1 MSLLHALPIAR
12 RELRG
17 GLAGFRVF
25 LLCLLLGVA
34 AIAGIGTVR
43 AAIEAGLNGEA
54 STLLG
59 GDAEMHF
66 THRQATEAERTWLA
80 ENTLESSEVITFR
93 SMLQARPDSDTTE
106 LGLSQVKA
114 VDAAYPLYGSIT
126 LEPPMPLAEALA
138 AEQDGLPGL
147 VAHPA
152 LIDRLGISVG
162 DTVRLGTQSFTL
174 RAAII
179 AEPDGSISDLGL
191 GPRVMVR
198 SAALADSGLLTPG
211 TLFESKY
218 RMRLGPNP
226 DLPALQADAESRF
239 EGQGMRWRDS
249 RNGAPGISEV
259 VDRLSS
265 FLVMVGLAGMAV
277 GGVGVSA
284 AVRAYLARKTDTI
297 ATLKSFGATRGTI
310 FATYLLQIG
319 ALSLLG
325 VGLGLLIGGGIP
337 ALLIPL
343 LGEILPVPIE
353 TGIYPAPLLEAAI
366 YGLLTALI
374 FSIWPLARAVDIS
387 PAELFR
393 EVSGKGQHWP
403 RWPYVILVLV
413 LAALLIYLAMRF
425 SGVPMITLWAAIGI
439 LAALATLAL
448 AATLTRALA
457 RRLARARMMRGR
469 PALRLALGSIGGPGF
484 EATSVVLSLGLGLT
498 VLAAIGQIDTNL
510 RTTISQ
516 DLPERAP
523 AFFVLDIQ
531 KDQIKTFQAA
541 MMADEAVEKVDS
553 APMLRGTITEI
564 NGVNARDVVG
574 DHWVVSGDRGI
585 TYSATLP
592 ENSTL
597 QAGEWWPEDYDGP
610 PLMSFSAE
618 EAAEIGVKIGDEITA
633 NILGRDMTAKIA
645 NLRDLTFSDMSINF
659 VMVWSPNALQ
669 GAPHTFLST
678 VYATPGAE
686 GRLLRIMAV
695 DFPNIT
701 AIPVRDAI
709 ERVSATIDS
718 LGAAIRWGA
727 AATLLTGFVVLIG
740 AAAAGAE
747 ARVFEAA
754 VLKTLGASRGRILLS
769 FALRSLILGA
779 AAGLVA
785 LLAGSVAAWAVMEYV
800 MSARFSLAWGPAIVI
815 IFGGA
820 LANLVAGL
828 GFAWPPLAKKPAQI
842 LRNRT

>member
-1 MSLLHALPIAR
+1 MSLANAATIAR

-17 GLAGFRVF
+17 GLAGFRIF

-43 AAIEAGLNGEA
+43 AAIEAGLSGEA

-59 GDAEMHF
+59 GDAEMHV
-66 THRQATEAERTWLA
+66 TNRQATDLERAWQA
-80 ENTLESSEVITFR
+80 ENARTVSEVITFR
-93 SMLQARPDSDTTE
+93 SMLQARPGTDTAE
-106 LGLSQVKA
+106 LALSQVKA
-114 VDAAYPLYGSIT
+114 VDGAYPLYGSIT
-126 LEPPMPLAEALA
+126 LAPAMTLETAL
-138 AEQDGLPGL
+138 ETRNGQPGL

-152 LIDRLGISVG
+152 LIDRLGIAIG
-162 DTVRLGTQSFTL
+162 DTVRLGTQNFTL

-179 AEPDGSISDLGL
+179 AEPDGSLSDLGL

-198 SAALADSGLLTPG
+198 SSALENSGLLGAG
-211 TLFESKY
+211 TLFEAKY
-218 RMRLGPNP
+218 RMLLAENAN
-226 DLPALQADAESRF
+226 LKALKADALGRF
-239 EGQGMRWRDS
+239 EGQGMRWRDR

-259 VDRLSS
+259 VNRLSS
-265 FLVMVGLAGMAV
+265 FLVLVGLAGMAV

-297 ATLKSFGATRGTI
+297 ATLKSLGATRGTI

-325 VGLGLLIGGGIP
+325 VGLGLLIGGGVP
-337 ALLIPL
+337 ALAIPL
-343 LGEILPVPIE
+343 LGNVLPVPVE
-353 TGIYPAPLLEAAI
+353 SGLYAAPLIEAAI

-387 PAELFR
+387 PAGLFR
-393 EVSGKGQHWP
+393 EVSGKGRHLP
-403 RWPYVILVLV
+403 RWPYVALVLG
-413 LAALLIYLAMRF
+413 LSALLVYLAMRF

-439 LAALATLAL
+439 IGALAILAL
-448 AATLTRALA
+448 AATLTKALA
-457 RRLARARMMRGR
+457 RRMARARFMRGR

-484 EATSVVLSLGLGLT
+484 EAASVVLSLGLGLT
-498 VLAAIGQIDTNL
+498 VLASIGQIDTNL
-510 RTTISQ
+510 RQTIAQ
-516 DLPERAP
+516 DIPAKAP
-523 AFFVLDIQ
+523 AFFVMDIQ
-531 KDQIKTFQAA
+531 KDQITPFRAA
-541 MMADEAVEKVDS
+541 MAADPAVEKVES
-553 APMLRGTITEI
+553 APMLRGIISKI

-574 DHWVVSGDRGI
+574 DHWVIRGDRGI

-592 ENSTL
+592 KNSTL
-597 QAGEWWPEDYDGP
+597 AAGEWWPKNYTGP
-610 PLMSFSAE
+610 PLMSFSAS
-618 EAAEIGVKIGDEITA
+618 EAAEIGLKIGDEITV

-645 NLRDLTFSDMSINF
+645 NLRNLAFSDMSINF

-678 VYATPGAE
+678 VYAAPGAE
-686 GRLLRIMAV
+686 GRLLRIMAA

-709 ERVSATIDS
+709 EKVSATVDS
-718 LGAAIRWGA
+718 LGAAVRWGA
-727 AATLLTGFVVLIG
+727 GATLLTGFVVLIG

-754 VLKTLGASRGRILLS
+754 VLKTLGASRRRILLS

-785 LLAGSVAAWAVMEYV
+785 LLAGSVAAWAVMKYV
-800 MSARFSLAWGPAIVI
+800 MSSDFSLAWGPAVAI
-815 IFGGA
+815 IIGGA